1 MTPSVRRNSAV
12 NAAPKNLLIGF
23 LALTTV
29 SASALA
35 WQQYRKLRSLQVTS
49 TLASTE
55 RAEWQKR
62 VWDAEK
68 RAAPPP
74 AAEPSALVAGPDSP
88 LSADAQTEAPRAG
101 GGRGNQ
107 MATLLNNPDFVR
119 AMALQQKAAL
129 DGRYADLFRRL
140 KLSPDQVNRLKDLL
154 VERQSVGLDVMAVA
168 REQGLDGRNSRDQ
181 LRTLMQEGE
190 AAVNGEIQS
199 LLGAEGYAAYQS
211 YEQTQP
217 QRNVVDQLQ
226 TRLSYSAA
234 PLSEGQSDQLV
245 RILAATSP
253 ASGNRGG
260 GGLGALNVVAAAGRG
275 GAGIAQVAGMAV
287 GATAAVTD
295 ASVAQAQAVLAPA
308 QVEALKQIQAEQQ
321 AQRQLSEALRNGG
334 RVQTP

>member
-1 MTPSVRRNSAV
+1 MTPSVRRTTAV
-12 NAAPKNLLIGF
+12 NASPKNFLIGF

-29 SASALA
+29 SACALA
-35 WQQYRKLRSLQVTS
+35 WQQYRKLRSLQATS

-62 VWDAEK
+62 VWEAEK
-68 RAAPPP
+68 RATPPP
-74 AAEPSALVAGPDSP
+74 AAEPSVGVANPEP
-88 LSADAQTEAPRAG
+88 AVPADARADGPRTG

-107 MATLLNNPDFVR
+107 MAALMNNPDFVR

-140 KLSPDQVNRLKDLL
+140 RLSPDQVNRLKDLL
-154 VERQSVGLDVMAVA
+154 VERQSVGMDVMAAA
-168 REQGLDGRNSRDQ
+168 REQGLEGRNSREQ

-190 AAVNGEIQS
+190 AAVNSEIQS

-226 TRLSYSAA
+226 TRLSYSSA
-234 PLSEGQSDQLV
+234 PLSESQSDQLV

-260 GGLGALNVVAAAGRG
+260 GGGGTLNVIAAAGRG
-275 GAGIAQVAGMAV
+275 GAAVAQVAGMAV

-295 ASVAQAQAVLAPA
+295 ASIAQAQTVLAPA

-321 AQRQLSEALRNGG
+321 AQRQLSEAMRNAG

>member
-1 MTPSVRRNSAV
+1 M
-12 NAAPKNLLIGF
+12 NASPKNLLIGF

-35 WQQYRKLRSLQVTS
+35 WQQYRKLRSLQASS
-49 TLASTE
+49 TLASSE

-62 VWDAEK
+62 VWAAEK
-68 RAAPPP
+68 RATPPP
-74 AAEPSALVAGPDSP
+74 AAEPAAMAANPDSSLP
-88 LSADAQTEAPRAG
+88 ADPQVEGPRAG

-107 MATLLNNPDFVR
+107 MAALLNNPDFVR

-154 VERQSVGLDVMAVA
+154 VERQSVAMDVMAAA
-168 REQGLDGRNSRDQ
+168 REQGIEGRDSREQ

-190 AAVNGEIQS
+190 TAVNGEIQS
-199 LLGAEGYAAYQS
+199 LLGTEGFSAYQR

-234 PLSEGQSDQLV
+234 PLSESQSDQLV

-260 GGLGALNVVAAAGRG
+260 GGAAALTLVAATGRG

-295 ASVAQAQAVLAPA
+295 ASIAQAQTMLAPA

-321 AQRQLSEALRNGG
+321 AQRQLSEAMRNPG